1 MNDCLLDFS
10 KAFDKM
16 NHFAFYIK
24 LMNRSIPVQVL
35 SVLENWFSSCLSCV
49 KWDSVMS
56 YFYVLKTG
64 VRQLKEVYYRQF
76 YSVSLLM
83 T

>member
-1 MNDCLLDFS
+1 MNDCLLDLS

-35 SVLENWFSSCLSCV
+35 NVFRKLVLLVFIMRQIGFCYEYVIFLCRPIENWCETRRCTIANFIQCL
-49 KWDSVMS
+49 
-56 YFYVLKTG
+56 Y
-64 VRQLKEVYYRQF
+64 
-76 YSVSLLM
+76 
-83 T
+83 